1 VAVPL
6 YFYSTGAYKEGKA
19 FDAAG
24 KTVNVYESTLK
35 QIIAGDYDSDFERLR
50 MAFTITANYDP
61 YNSDK
66 KQDNMYEAFKN
77 KKYEDAIKLGKVI
90 LEKEYVDMDAH
101 RICLLSYGKIGD
113 KKLAEHHWQVYSGL
127 LNSVLNSG
135 DGKSPESAYRVIKV
149 REEYILL
156 NEQGYEV
163 EKQSLVS
170 GKLGNCDLM
179 EIKDTKTGEK
189 LNLYF
194 NVKISMDF
202 MLNVFKKLNEKK
214 E

>member
-1 VAVPL
+1 
-6 YFYSTGAYKEGKA
+6 
-19 FDAAG
+19 
-24 KTVNVYESTLK
+24 
-35 QIIAGDYDSDFERLR
+35 
-50 MAFTITANYDP
+50 M
-61 YNSDK
+61 
-66 KQDNMYEAFKN
+66 
-77 KKYEDAIKLGKVI
+77 
-90 LEKEYVDMDAH
+90 
-101 RICLLSYGKIGD
+101 
-113 KKLAEHHWQVYSGL
+113 
-127 LNSVLNSG
+127 
-135 DGKSPESAYRVIKV
+135 
-149 REEYILL
+149 L